1 MIDVSDERF
10 EELVD
15 MGLDRIPKHF
25 IDRLDNVAILIE
37 EWSPKSNTILGLYHG
52 TALPE
57 RLANHTGL
65 PSTIT
70 IYKEALKNYCRTE
83 EELIEEVATTV
94 GHEIGHHFGLD
105 DEELHRLG
113 W

>member
-1 MIDVSDERF
+1 MIEVSDERF

-15 MGLDRIPKHF
+15 LGLDRIPRQF
-25 IDRLDNVAILIE
+25 IQRLDNVAILVE
-37 EWSPKSNTILGLYHG
+37 DWNPESPYVLGLYRG
-52 TALPE
+52 VALPE
-57 RLANHTGL
+57 RTSNFSGL

-70 IYKEALKNYCRTE
+70 LYKEALKRHCRTE

-94 GHEIGHHFGLD
+94 GHEIGHHFGFD
-105 DEELHRLG
+105 DEQLHNLG